1 MTLASQGISTPKIN
15 VKEFLN
21 SAHSNFKDVAKQIE
35 GQAKTSH
42 YLTLAMQVQ
51 KLSHSS
57 NHTPKDKLIEAL
69 ESIRHNF
76 YQAAEH
82 VKDSVFQLHL
92 LQQATETQKVINQ
105 LRGRR
110 NG

>member
-1 MTLASQGISTPKIN
+1 MTLASQGTFLPKIN
-15 VKEFLN
+15 VSAFLTTAHNDFKE
-21 SAHSNFKDVAKQIE
+21 VAKQIH
-35 GQAKTSH
+35 GQAKTAH
-42 YLTLAMQVQ
+42 YLTLATQVQ

-57 NHTPKDKLIEAL
+57 NHMAKDKLIEAL

-76 YQAAEH
+76 YQAATH
-82 VKDSVFQLHL
+82 VKDSAFQLHL
-92 LQQATETQKVINQ
+92 LQKATETQKVINQ